1 MIPIQLQPFT
11 SSDIP
16 AASYLTK
23 LTWGEEMSLDNEAL
37 KNVLYEAMVRYYFR
51 STEFSFK
58 LTDTGQLQG
67 FLLAAPL
74 ALRDNSQA
82 WLRQALAQFN
92 GEEQDLV
99 YNYLRYLSY
108 NGQRVRALAQE
119 NALLLCLFLSCKAG
133 VGSRLL
139 QHVETIAQESG
150 IKSLYLWADAT
161 CDYAYYHRRGYSEAD
176 NFQNKILPALGE
188 QETWIYKKNLN
199 KG

>member
-1 MIPIQLQPFT
+1 MIPIKIQPFT
-11 SSDIP
+11 SHDIP

-58 LTDTGQLQG
+58 LTDAGELQG

-74 ALRDNSQA
+74 AVRDNSQG
-82 WLRQALAQFN
+82 WLQQALEPFN
-92 GEEQDLV
+92 SAEQDLV

-119 NALLLCLFLSCKAG
+119 NALLLCLFLSRKAG
-133 VGSRLL
+133 AGSRLL
-139 QHVETIAQESG
+139 QKVEAAAQEQG
-150 IKSLYLWADAT
+150 ITSLYLWADAT
-161 CDYAYYHRRGYSEAD
+161 CDYAYYRRRGYSEAAH
-176 NFQNKILPALGE
+176 FQNKILPALGE
-188 QETWIYKKNLN
+188 QETWIYKKKLN

>member
-11 SSDIP
+11 SLDIP

-58 LTDTGQLQG
+58 LMDAGELQG

-74 ALRDNSQA
+74 ALRNNSQGC
-82 WLRQALAQFN
+82 LQQALAPFTSS
-92 GEEQDLV
+92 EQDLV

-108 NGQRVRALAQE
+108 NGQRVRALAQG
-119 NALLLCLFLSCKAG
+119 NALLLCLFLSRKAG
-133 VGSRLL
+133 AGSRLL
-139 QHVETIAQESG
+139 QKVEAVAQKQN
-150 IKSLYLWADAT
+150 IKNLYLWADAT
-161 CDYAYYHRRGYSEAD
+161 CDYAYYRRRGYSEAD
-176 NFQNKILPALGE
+176 HFQNKILPALGE

-199 KG
+199 KE